1 MISERRISIP
11 MVAVILA
18 PFILFAPLLLT
29 GKTIF
34 WGTVSLQFLPW
45 RYIAW
50 ETLKMGNLPLWNP
63 LVGMGAPLLANYQS
77 GLFYPPNWLVLL
89 AGIIGGISW
98 AAWLQ
103 TLLVVLHLCWGGIGM
118 VLLVRKIGF
127 GELSQAICGLSF
139 ALSGYFVARSGF
151 LSINAA
157 LAWLPWVIYTVT
169 LVAYGGINLHVLT
182 VSTLVIS
189 LFLMTGHAQTEWYTL
204 LLAAMWAAFL
214 GWEISYSHNN
224 TEESIVNQTPWASV
238 FKSIL
243 HNWIG
248 LALAAFGAILLT
260 SIQLIPTAELLL
272 QSQRSNAV
280 DYDFAMTYSFWPWR
294 LITLFAPT
302 FFGSPVSG
310 DYWGYGNYW
319 EDTIY
324 IGLLPVVFAIYA
336 AISTIKNRSEDKQR
350 TLNHGLIRKDLV
362 IFLLLISAISLVMA
376 LGKNTP
382 IFPWLHAHIPSF
394 NLFQAPTRYTLWAV
408 FSLILLA
415 GIGIDNLQKP
425 KGRALYW
432 TRLGT
437 AGALAVSLGSGITW
451 YLLGDVSPTFIRA
464 TAIMG
469 LNGFFVGVIVLLA
482 PDKSELINGMVKR
495 HSLWVWAVV
504 CLVGCDLLLAG
515 WNINPGI
522 SVDYYK
528 SANPSVDLLRQLEG
542 GERIYLPL
550 EDEYELKFNRFMRF
564 DTYQIDE
571 DWSNLRATLL
581 PDLNLLEGISSVN
594 NFEPLLPARYARWM
608 EALNNIQIRQ
618 ESKLYL
624 DLLNLMNIGAIET
637 LDSGAKIGVRF
648 APIVNPNSRV
658 RWIPCAHVV
667 GDAEEAWNQL
677 FNSGIDPYREIII
690 EGDADGEW
698 GGCDHQGGGAVVKWV
713 EDGPNRILVT
723 SETPSNGWILLSDV
737 WYPGWRAEID
747 GVPTKILKAN
757 YLFRGLPVPAGQHE
771 IVFEYNPFSFRI
783 GLGIS
788 FLGWLGLVLVWL
800 IRLRIRRN
808 RNVMK

>member
-1 MISERRISIP
+1 MI
-11 MVAVILA
+11 AVIIA
-18 PFILFAPLLLT
+18 PFVLFAPLLLT

-50 ETLKMGNLPLWNP
+50 EALKMGNLPLWNP

-77 GLFYPPNWLVLL
+77 GRFYPPNWLVLL
-89 AGIIGGISW
+89 AGVIGGISW
-98 AAWLQ
+98 ASWVQ
-103 TLLVVLHLCWGGIGM
+103 TLLVALHLCWGGIGM

-139 ALSGYFVARSGF
+139 ALSGYFVARSAF

-157 LAWLPWVIYTVT
+157 LAWLPWVIYSVT
-169 LVAYGGINLHVLT
+169 LIAYEGINIRVIT
-182 VSTLVIS
+182 ISTLVIS
-189 LFLMTGHAQTEWYTL
+189 MLLMAGHAQTEWYTL
-204 LLAAMWAAFL
+204 ILAAMWAAFL
-214 GWEISYSHNN
+214 GWGISHSHNRAKDPIN
-224 TEESIVNQTPWASV
+224 IQASMV
-238 FKSIL
+238 GVVRNIL
-243 HNWIG
+243 RNWLG
-248 LALAAFGAILLT
+248 LAIAAFGAIVLT

-272 QSQRSNAV
+272 QSQRSNSV
-280 DYDFAMTYSFWPWR
+280 GYDFAMTYSFWPWR

-302 FFGSPVSG
+302 LFGSPVSG

-336 AISTIKNRSEDKQR
+336 VIFTFKNRSKEKHR
-350 TLNHGLIRKDLV
+350 TLNNELIRKDLV
-362 IFLLLISAISLVMA
+362 IFLLLISGISLVFA

-382 IFPWLHAHIPSF
+382 IFPWLYTHIPSF

-415 GIGIDNLQKP
+415 GIGIDDLQRP
-425 KGRALYW
+425 KGRTLYW

-469 LNGFFVGVIVLLA
+469 LNGFFIGIIVLLA
-482 PDKSELINGMVKR
+482 PDKSPLGNAPAKR
-495 HSLWVWAVV
+495 HSPWVWAVI

-515 WNINPGI
+515 WNLNPGI

-528 SANPSVDLLRQLEG
+528 NANPSVDLLSQLDD
-542 GERIYLPL
+542 GERIYLPP
-550 EDEYELKFNRFMRF
+550 EDEYELKFKRFMRF

-571 DWSNLRATLL
+571 DWSNLRAALL
-581 PDLNLLEGISSVN
+581 PNMNLLDGISSVN

-608 EALNNIQIRQ
+608 EALGRIKFQP
-618 ESKLYL
+618 ESELYP
-624 DLLNLMNIGAIET
+624 DLLNLMNIGAVEKI
-637 LDSGAKIGVRF
+637 DSEATTGVQF
-648 APIVNPNSRV
+648 EMIDNSNNRV
-658 RWIPCAHVV
+658 RWFPCAHVV
-667 GDAEEAWNQL
+667 GADEEAWNQL
-677 FNSGIDPYREIII
+677 FITQIDTNREIVI
-690 EGDADGEW
+690 ESDVNGVG
-698 GGCDHQGGGAVVKWV
+698 GGCGYPVEESVVKWV

-723 SETPSNGWILLSDV
+723 SKTPSDGWILLSDV
-737 WYPGWRAEID
+737 WYPGWQAEID
-747 GVPTKILKAN
+747 GIPTKILKAN

-771 IVFEYNPFSFRI
+771 IVFEYNPFSYRI
-783 GLGIS
+783 GLVIS
-788 FLGWLGLVLVWL
+788 LFAWVVLAVAWLV
-800 IRLRIRRN
+800 RSRIRRY
-808 RNVMK
+808 RAVTK